1 MTSRLFTR
9 RHLLAGGAGL
19 ATLSLAGLPA
29 IPAFA
34 ADDLAATAEAAAIW
48 GFPLVL
54 TGRYLGLS
62 QQRGIAFNQF
72 YLNPKLA
79 TPSLKVAGP
88 NVDTIYGFAWLDV
101 THEPV
106 VLDVPDTGDRYYSIQ
121 LIDAYANTFDYV
133 GRRQTGTKAGTF
145 VVAGPDWS
153 GTKEGALPAGAQLVR
168 APTGLVL
175 ALTRTLV
182 RGDADAPVAADVQLH
197 YTLSPLSAWP
207 AGRKAGIVQADV
219 LNILPALDLSQ
230 AGAGYFDELDRLVR
244 AYPPTGPE
252 AQTFARFSA
261 LGLGT
266 DRFAAQKPDPA
277 VLAAAFTRAYARIR
291 AYSDAEVVNGW
302 RVDRHIAPFIADPL
316 ARAAVNRFGPGA
328 HIAQEALYFS
338 AVGDADGQ
346 PLSGA
351 NRYTLT
357 FPAGGLPPVDAFWSL
372 ILYGPDFFLVDNP
385 LNRYAIN
392 DRTPGLVKAAD
403 GSLTLSIQ
411 HDRPA
416 DAANWLPAPDGKF
429 QLIFRTY
436 QPRPAV
442 LDGSYKLPPLR
453 KV

>member
-1 MTSRLFTR
+1 MTSSVFNR
-9 RHLLAGGAGL
+9 RHILAGGAGL
-19 ATLSLAGLPA
+19 AALAGLSTLTAPL
-29 IPAFA
+29 PAFA

-54 TGRYLGLS
+54 TGRYLALS

-72 YLNPKLA
+72 YLNPRLA

-88 NVDTIYGFAWLDV
+88 NVDTIYGFAWLDLAR
-101 THEPV
+101 EPV

-121 LIDAYANTFDYV
+121 LIDAYENSFDYV
-133 GRRQTGTKAGTF
+133 GRRQTGTRAG
-145 VVAGPDWS
+145 VYVIAAPGWS
-153 GTKEGALPAGAQLVR
+153 GDLPADAHLVQ
-168 APTGLVL
+168 APTSLVL

-182 RGDADAPVAADVQLH
+182 RGEADAPVAADVQLH
-197 YTLSPLSAWP
+197 YGLSPLSAFP
-207 AGRKAGIVQADV
+207 AGRKTGIVEADV

-230 AGAGYFDELDRLVR
+230 AGAGFFQELDRLVR

-252 AQTFARFSA
+252 AATFARFAA

-266 DRFAAQKPDPA
+266 DRFAAQKPDDA
-277 VLAAAFTRAYARIR
+277 TLAAAYDRAFARIR
-291 AYSDAEVVNGW
+291 AFNEADIVNGW

-316 ARAAVNRFGPGA
+316 ARAAANRFGPGA

-346 PLSGA
+346 PLNGA
-351 NRYTLT
+351 NRYSLT

-392 DRTPGLVKAAD
+392 DRTPGLVRGAD
-403 GSLTLSIQ
+403 GSLTVLIQ
-411 HDRPA
+411 HEAPA
-416 DAANWLPAPDGKF
+416 DTANWLPAPAGKF
-429 QLIFRTY
+429 QLLFRTY

-442 LDGSYKLPPLR
+442 LDGTYKLPPLR